1 MEVKVDYKQIV
12 GEVKE
17 RNKLYNAIIE
27 IRELAEDSIQSIT
40 ENDTST
46 QEKFCKIKTICDKA
60 TEGII

>member
-1 MEVKVDYKQIV
+1 MYKQIV

-27 IRELAEDSIQSIT
+27 IRELAEDSIQSIN
-40 ENDTST
+40 ENDTAT
-46 QEKFCKIKTICDKA
+46 QEKLCKIKTICDKA